1 MDEKESPMK
10 FSTGGVFK
18 SAERLAQAI
27 TSLEKVHNLIV
38 PGGAISAE
46 MPLLHAAGMS
56 FVFVDLEKETYP
68 IVGKSER
75 GMGKTALDRIAAAAG
90 VHWNPHLCG
99 RVDDSSSPYV
109 VEYQA
114 AGTYLQL
121 DGTESMIHASKRIDL
136 RAERNTPA
144 ETWGADAAEIARI
157 AARENREP
165 WPQILQQRQ
174 HILSLAES
182 KAKNRAIRSL
192 GVRTAYT
199 PADLAKGFLVLRLQF
214 TGRSDDP
221 AVEREVSMMIARRA
235 LSSQAALYGSADH
248 EKLPAGPLA
257 RVPRLAVKE
266 EPDDEESSGSKKPN
280 GGADPAKATVSAAAA
295 AAPLAGNAEPNP
307 PAENPSLI
315 CGKQN
320 DDGSWPRKP
329 CSQLTVAELKAK
341 IAAYEKKQ
349 PTWDE
354 KWIDKNMAELKAM
367 KAWLAFKEFDPR
379 QAELG
384 LGGKPKSDTVPF

>member
-1 MDEKESPMK
+1 VEEKDQSMMK

-27 TSLEKVHNLIV
+27 TSLQEKHNLIV

-56 FVFVDLEKETYP
+56 FVFVDPEKETYP
-68 IVGKSER
+68 ITGKSER
-75 GMGKTALDRIAAAAG
+75 GLAKTALDRIAAAAG

-114 AGTYLQL
+114 AGTFLQL

-136 RAERNTPA
+136 RAERNAPP

-221 AVEREVSMMIARRA
+221 EVEREVSMMIARRA
-235 LSSQAALYGSADH
+235 LSSQESLYGSAGH

-266 EPDDEESSGSKKPN
+266 EPDEEESEFKKPAN
-280 GGADPAKATVSAAAA
+280 GGTEPAKAPASTEDQSK
-295 AAPLAGNAEPNP
+295 AAPPAP
-307 PAENPSLI
+307 PQDDPLLI
-315 CGKQN
+315 CGPK
-320 DDGSWPRKP
+320 DKDGKCPRKP
-329 CSQLTVAELKAK
+329 ASEFSVDSLRSK
-341 IAAYEKKQ
+341 IAYMESKKAGWDPQWAEKNQK
-349 PTWDE
+349 
-354 KWIDKNMAELKAM
+354 ELDAIR
-367 KAWLAFKEFDPR
+367 AWLAFKEFDPR

-384 LGGKPKSDTVPF
+384 FGGKPKSDTVPF